1 MSNLFKPHLELL
13 SLGFRA
19 VISFELRTML
29 NPEQSQVKLCT
40 MPVDKYVAYSSI
52 ITRQTEDNMI
62 RSIALIL
69 LRDSPLEYSTLA
81 IQLLVLEHCSRFSHR
96 RGGWVRTRIR
106 LDNRTLPLCS
116 FLDLRSRPV
125 SSKGVLSNGMFF
137 RQEVRQIRR
146 DVFVRT
152 HSKPNIHLSCGKF
165 LPYDWTYRIDECF
178 QSNSTTTSFA
188 ILETT
193 NLHQYWVFGNE
204 ELHFVVI
211 RDICPYHFYHC
222 TICLERRGS
231 LTQQKQWV
239 CSHVRHCYH
248 LEKAWFHGRVKKV
261 EEGKNVDY
269 RRLVVSRV
277 AGMRRCDRPARTQ
290 TFLNRKRKAALIR
303 VSKPP
308 PCLYFLLLTNNHK
321 SIISFLSRNSV
332 QSNKKDGGNNDLRHI
347 IGLMT
352 HYTWLITDV
361 GRWLFPLLFSHST
374 TTCTCTC
381 TTKLRWMGVLWL
393 LPKLC
398 ANQTMDVQ
406 CVYHYKN
413 LNAIMAVAVVMM
425 YCKIFMIFLAVR
437 CTNGVCE

>member
-1 MSNLFKPHLELL
+1 MYGFFFSPILIHSFHSCSVVHRRPNACTHFRHSSYGKNLGLDFKNRFVFSSSNLNFSTLQYKSFNTAPPFDALSKSPSPKESYPPKSLLPSIVMSNLFKPHLELL

-165 LPYDWTYRIDECF
+165 LPYD
-178 QSNSTTTSFA
+178 
-188 ILETT
+188 
-193 NLHQYWVFGNE
+193 
-204 ELHFVVI
+204 
-211 RDICPYHFYHC
+211 
-222 TICLERRGS
+222 
-231 LTQQKQWV
+231 
-239 CSHVRHCYH
+239 
-248 LEKAWFHGRVKKV
+248 
-261 EEGKNVDY
+261 
-269 RRLVVSRV
+269 
-277 AGMRRCDRPARTQ
+277 
-290 TFLNRKRKAALIR
+290 
-303 VSKPP
+303 
-308 PCLYFLLLTNNHK
+308 
-321 SIISFLSRNSV
+321 
-332 QSNKKDGGNNDLRHI
+332 
-347 IGLMT
+347 
-352 HYTWLITDV
+352 
-361 GRWLFPLLFSHST
+361 
-374 TTCTCTC
+374 
-381 TTKLRWMGVLWL
+381 
-393 LPKLC
+393 
-398 ANQTMDVQ
+398 
-406 CVYHYKN
+406 
-413 LNAIMAVAVVMM
+413 
-425 YCKIFMIFLAVR
+425 
-437 CTNGVCE
+437 